1 MRKPSTV
8 ADCGRLSRFSRIDA
22 FVLTQNRWFLASL
35 ASRFLI
41 SQLRSVSG
49 RTPLDCAA
57 SLIGFEM
64 ENISRHN
71 SSVNSWLT
79 VVLMRSFVGISFRR
93 PVILGGLTIPN
104 R

>member
-1 MRKPSTV
+1 MLKRSTV
-8 ADCGRLSRFSRIDA
+8 ADCRRLNRFSRIDA
-22 FVLTQNRWFLASL
+22 FVLAHHRCSLSPL

-41 SQLRSVSG
+41 SHLRSLSG
-49 RTPLDCAA
+49 PTPLDRAT
-57 SLIGFEM
+57 SPIGFEM
-64 ENISRHN
+64 EIISRHN

-93 PVILGGLTIPN
+93 PVISRGLTIPN